1 MICRC
6 VASSCSIPTLTLIA
20 NRTTARQMHTDE
32 ALASPDWLHRYI
44 VASSK
49 LPVVAGIDD
58 PGRARFH
65 RTVRIGSGAHTRLAY
80 WLRRLAAT
88 FFSDSLR
95 DKSSR
100 RRDTFASTRDGR
112 SLQNSYGP
120 MRSVSVSL
128 WKAMWSR
135 KRSQPLSFFA
145 VCATLVFSPV
155 AKSSHELKRAMVRN
169 VQGPPSRCC

>member
-6 VASSCSIPTLTLIA
+6 VGSSCSIPTLTLIA

-65 RTVRIGSGAHTRLAY
+65 RTVRIGSGRIHVSRVGRCVS
-80 WLRRLAAT
+80 RRRT
-88 FFSDSLR
+88 FFSR
-95 DKSSR
+95 IRCSSEVR
-100 RRDTFASTRDGR
+100 AVETTPPAPETGALPRVVAAGVSPASVKE
-112 SLQNSYGP
+112 SQLAQLPLQ
-120 MRSVSVSL
+120 
-128 WKAMWSR
+128 K
-135 KRSQPLSFFA
+135 KRSKTS
-145 VCATLVFSPV
+145 TSIGIN
-155 AKSSHELKRAMVRN
+155 S
-169 VQGPPSRCC
+169 